1 MIDDR
6 NPNFGRGFRVS
17 SAELGDL
24 RERWR
29 DLGRQVWEA
38 GTRLGRDIK
47 AQTEQ
52 QLEALGRDY
61 LRQDELQKA
70 QARAVGQAAKRAAQ
84 ASVDTA
90 RRAGGAAKTTL
101 AAAGGQITGSKA
113 MERDVVRAM
122 PAAAADLG
130 GKAWS
135 FPNTVVG
142 LAYGGAG
149 HLAGIATG
157 TRPHVVIEGNAI
169 QFRNNPFGGVGAIT
183 LGNTTTYDGDPSD
196 PSGSWGGYNSTH
208 AAPIQ
213 EHERQHTIQAQQ
225 LGPFYLPSNLL
236 GGGVAMLRE
245 GDWHGP
251 SNWNERGPQE
261 PDPRPWP
268 GARSW

>member
-6 NPNFGRGFRVS
+6 NPYFGRGFRVS

-29 DLGRQVWEA
+29 DIGRQVWEA

-52 QLEALGRDY
+52 QLEALGRDH
-61 LRQDELQKA
+61 LRQRELREA
-70 QARAVGQAAKRAAQ
+70 QARAAGQVVKRAAQ
-84 ASVDTA
+84 ASVDKA
-90 RRAGGAAKTTL
+90 RRAVSAAKTTM
-101 AAAGGQITGSKA
+101 AGAGGQVTGGQA
-113 MERDVVRAM
+113 MEREVVRAM

-135 FPNTVVG
+135 LPNTAVG
-142 LAYGGAG
+142 LVYGGAG
-149 HLAGIATG
+149 HLAGLAKG

-183 LGNTTTYDGDPSD
+183 LGNTTTYNGQPWIEKDTGLSV
-196 PSGSWGGYNSTH
+196 G
-208 AAPIQ
+208 
-213 EHERQHTIQAQQ
+213 EHERQHTIQGQQ
-225 LGPFYLPSNLL
+225 LGPLYLPSNAI
-236 GGGVAMLRE
+236 GGGLAMLRD

-251 SNWNERGPQE
+251 SNWNERGPQG
-261 PDPRPWP
+261 RPATPW
-268 GARSW
+268 